1 MQPFAYIAAQNAQ
14 AAIAGA
20 TGVDG
25 AAFIAGG
32 TDLMQLMKEGAAAP
46 CRLVDINALPCTE
59 ITVGPEGLRLG
70 ALARMS
76 DVADDAGVRERFPV
90 IAEAL
95 LASASAQVRN
105 MASIGGNLLQR
116 TRCTYFRDPAMPCNK
131 RAPGTGCSALDG
143 DNRLHAIFGWSE
155 HCVATHPSDLAVAL
169 VALDAV
175 VLVQGPAG
183 ERDIP
188 IRDFHRLPDDVP
200 ERDTALEP
208 GELIVAVEVPTSAA
222 ARRSHYLKLR
232 DRASFEFAL
241 VSVAAGLD
249 VADGA
254 IQEARLAAGGVGTK
268 PWRLRTAEEA
278 LLGRP
283 ATTETYQAAA
293 ERAVEGAR
301 PLPMN
306 GFKVELLRRAVRR
319 ALATAGDM
327 A

>member
-1 MQPFAYIAAQNAQ
+1 MQPFAYVLAPSAR
-14 AAIAGA
+14 AAIDRAGD
-20 TGVDG
+20 VHG

-46 CRLVDINALPCTE
+46 RDLIDINALPCTE

-76 DVADDAGVRERFPV
+76 DVADDPGVRERFPV

-131 RAPGTGCSALDG
+131 RAPGTGCSALEG
-143 DNRLHAIFGWSE
+143 DNRLHAIFGGSA

-169 VALDAV
+169 VALDAMIE
-175 VLVQGPAG
+175 VQGPAG
-183 ERDIP
+183 ERRIP
-188 IRDFHRLPDDVP
+188 VRDLHRLPGDAP
-200 ERDTALEP
+200 EGDTVLEP
-208 GELIVAVEVPTSAA
+208 GELIVAVEVPASAA

-249 VADGA
+249 V
-254 IQEARLAAGGVGTK
+254 RLAAGGVGTK
-268 PWRLRTAEEA
+268 PWRLQAAEEA
-278 LLGRP
+278 LIGQA
-283 ATTETYQAAA
+283 ATPETYQGAA
-293 ERAVEGAR
+293 ERAVDGAA
-301 PLPMN
+301 PLARN

-319 ALATAGDM
+319 ALATAGDL